1 MTFSCTH
8 DQHQFSPNKINAKP
22 EGKVMRINNMTNWS
36 LNKFSQVKLLGNE
49 RDQSGE
55 FVCGYCRLKG
65 QLHTC
70 KFNPLGLVPERSISA
85 NPGLK
90 FCSSFVIYLP
100 TYLGVKA
107 QQYFFSSSCMSL
119 DKKTLLKTRLNP
131 GLNLTIFW
139 GTGPWSSWQYYH
151 HDRIFDYHWLSPWWT
166 QISELVVSVTVG
178 VCVLQ
183 KN

>member
-1 MTFSCTH
+1 M
-8 DQHQFSPNKINAKP
+8 KI
-22 EGKVMRINNMTNWS
+22 KV
-36 LNKFSQVKLLGNE
+36 QG
-49 RDQSGE
+49 
-55 FVCGYCRLKG
+55 
-65 QLHTC
+65 
-70 KFNPLGLVPERSISA
+70 PVPERSISA

-119 DKKTLLKTRLNP
+119 DKKTLLKTWLNP

-183 KN
+183 KNNVTYKIYYLLKVLSFFGSILMCLWFSHTAQCLVLWQ